1 MCVCITESLCFT
13 LEVNTKVYLNYGASQ
28 VVPVVRSLP
37 AKVGDIRDVGLIPG
51 SGRSLGEGN
60 GYPIQYSC
68 LGNPMD
74 RGAWGATVHR
84 VAKSQTWLKILSV
97 HTRALN
103 IVPGA
108 TCRTVMLIHAEC
120 SSLYSPTPNSWSIP
134 LSPAPGLHKSFAFYK
149 GWWTVDLVTTH
160 LPELQK
166 VSSTGVETCVVP
178 CWVPSTLK
186 SVWLWGTLCRHLLN
200 EWMKGHYPNV

>member
-37 AKVGDIRDVGLIPG
+37 AKVGDIRDVGLIRG

-84 VAKSQTWLKILSV
+84 VAKSQT
-97 HTRALN
+97 
-103 IVPGA
+103 
-108 TCRTVMLIHAEC
+108 
-120 SSLYSPTPNSWSIP
+120 
-134 LSPAPGLHKSFAFYK
+134 
-149 GWWTVDLVTTH
+149 
-160 LPELQK
+160 
-166 VSSTGVETCVVP
+166 
-178 CWVPSTLK
+178 
-186 SVWLWGTLCRHLLN
+186 
-200 EWMKGHYPNV
+200 